1 MANFSRAF
9 TLIEVLVVATIIGL
23 LAAGGVVFYT
33 SFAKEARDSRRKA
46 DIEQI
51 RAALEMY
58 RSNSATSAYPP
69 NTSGACSGL
78 ANDLVSGST
87 KYIGQ
92 IPTDPVTAKYGY
104 YCYVNASGSTYTLG
118 VFLENG
124 STNCAGTDCDAVGT
138 AQCKYTVDPY
148 GQTCP

>member
-1 MANFSRAF
+1 MISYSKSF
-9 TLIEVLVVATIIGL
+9 TLIEILVVATIIGL

-33 SFAKEARDSRRKA
+33 SFSKEARDSRRKA

-69 NTSGACSGL
+69 NADCSEL
-78 ANDLVSGST
+78 SDDLVTGPT
-87 KYIGQ
+87 KYIGK
-92 IPTDPVTAKYGY
+92 IPTDPVTSKYVY
-104 YCYVNASGSTYTLG
+104 YCNVSATTYTLG
-118 VFLENG
+118 VYLENG
-124 STNCAGTDCDAVGT
+124 STNCGGDCDAVDT